1 MAVEIPRGKSS
12 LTVSRTLADYIV
24 GLEAEERRA
33 YPSIGL
39 AFKKFAGLDNP
50 VIERTPIDGAARG
63 RDFEKGDVVL
73 SVDGRKFT
81 DIDEMRILLA
91 GFGWG
96 DEVRFRLLRAGTE
109 KDVVLKMEETL
120 PAPGK

>member
-1 MAVEIPRGKSS
+1 M
-12 LTVSRTLADYIV
+12 
-24 GLEAEERRA
+24 
-33 YPSIGL
+33 
-39 AFKKFAGLDNP
+39 
-50 VIERTPIDGAARG
+50 
-63 RDFEKGDVVL
+63 
-73 SVDGRKFT
+73 SVDGHQFT